1 MLIGRMR
8 GMTSMYQENLK
19 NKVLSGL
26 FWKVMENG
34 GTQGIQF
41 LVSVLLARLL
51 TPAESGEVMLIM
63 IFITIGNV
71 FVQSGFNTSLIQKQN
86 VDEEDYSSAFY
97 ISAGIAAVLY
107 IILFFS
113 APAVAR
119 FYGQPLFRSVL
130 RILAVTLFF
139 GAVTSV
145 QSAAVARNMEFRK
158 LCLASIFAALGSGVI
173 GVVMAFQGGGVWALA
188 MQQFFYSF
196 FLMAVLAVLVK
207 WRPRLLFSVKKAKE
221 LFSYG
226 WKILCSGLI
235 DSVFTNVYGLVIGK
249 IYNSAMMGQYSR
261 GNQFPALI
269 ANNLGAAIQSVMLPA
284 FSACQDDREKVKSMV
299 RRSIVTSSYLVFP
312 MMAGLIAVAEPMV
325 KLLLTDQ
332 YLPCVPMLRL
342 LCVAYATWPLHVANL
357 QAINALGRSE
367 IFLKLEIIKKAVS
380 VIALIISIPFGIYT
394 MVALRAVTDFI
405 CTFINAHPN
414 KKLLHYS
421 FYEQWRDVFPS
432 LLVSAAMGLVVYG
445 VQYIIEGTLFTLV
458 VQILAGVLVYAG
470 LSWVFRLEAFLY
482 LCRTAGWGK
491 H

>member
-1 MLIGRMR
+1 MLIGKMR

-19 NKVLSGL
+19 SKVLSGL

-41 LVSVLLARLL
+41 LISVLLARLL
-51 TPAESGEVMLIM
+51 TPAQSGEVMLIM

-71 FVQSGFNTSLIQKQN
+71 FVQSGFNTSLIQKQK

-97 ISAGIAAVLY
+97 ISAGIAGILY
-107 IILFFS
+107 VILFFS
-113 APAVAR
+113 APLVAK
-119 FYGQPLFRSVL
+119 FYGQPLFRPVL
-130 RILAVTLFF
+130 RTLAVTLFF

-173 GVVMAFQGGGVWALA
+173 GVAMAFMGYGVWALA

-196 FLMAVLAVLVK
+196 FLMAVLFVLVK
-207 WRPRLLFSVKKAKE
+207 WRPRLLFSVKKAGE

-235 DSVFTNVYGLVIGK
+235 DTIFSNVYGLVIGK

-261 GNQFPALI
+261 GNQFPSLI

-284 FSACQDDREKVKSMV
+284 FSACQDDRAKVKSMV

-357 QAINALGRSE
+357 QAINALGKSE
-367 IFLKLEIIKKAVS
+367 IFLKLEIIKKTVS

-414 KKLLHYS
+414 KKLLNYS
-421 FYEQWRDVFPS
+421 FYEQWKDVIPS
-432 LLVSAAMGLVVYG
+432 LLVSAVMGVTVYG
-445 VQYIIEGTLFTLV
+445 VQYIIEGTLLTLM
-458 VQILAGVLVYAG
+458 VQILVGVLVYAG
-470 LSWVFRLEAFLY
+470 LSWLFRLEAFLY
-482 LCRTAGWGK
+482 LWRTAGFGR

>member
-1 MLIGRMR
+1 
-8 GMTSMYQENLK
+8 MYEENLK

-41 LVSVLLARLL
+41 LVSILLARLL

-71 FVQSGFNTSLIQKQN
+71 FVQSGFNTSLIQKQK

-97 ISAGIAAVLY
+97 ISFGIALALFL
-107 IILFFS
+107 ILFFA
-113 APAVAR
+113 APAIAT
-119 FYGQPLFRSVL
+119 FYGQPLFRPVL
-130 RILAVTLFF
+130 RTLSVTLFF

-145 QSAAVARNMEFRK
+145 QSAAIARTMEFRK
-158 LCLASIFAALGSGVI
+158 LCIASISAALGSGVI
-173 GVVMAFQGGGVWALA
+173 GVGMAFRGYGVWALA

-196 FLMAVLAVLVK
+196 FLMVSLSVLVS
-207 WRPRLLFSVKKAKE
+207 WRPRLLFSVQKARE

-235 DSVFTNVYGLVIGK
+235 DTIFTNVYGLVIGK
-249 IYNSAMMGQYSR
+249 IYNPAMMGQYSR

-284 FSACQDDREKVKSMV
+284 FSACQDDREKVKNMV

-312 MMAGLIAVAEPMV
+312 MMAGLMAVAEPMV
-325 KLLLTDQ
+325 KLLLTDR

-342 LCVAYATWPLHVANL
+342 LCIAYATWPLHVANL

-380 VIALIISIPFGIYT
+380 VTALIISIPFGIYT

-414 KKLLHYS
+414 KKLLNYS
-421 FYEQWRDVFPS
+421 FYEQWKDVTPS
-432 LLVSAAMGLVVYG
+432 LLISAAMGIAVYG
-445 VQYIIEGTLFTLV
+445 VQYIIEGTFLTLI
-458 VQILAGVLVYAG
+458 VQILVGILVYAG
-470 LSWVFRLEAFLY
+470 LSWLFRLEAFVY
-482 LCRTAGWGK
+482 LLNTAGIGK
-491 H
+491 K

>member
-1 MLIGRMR
+1 
-8 GMTSMYQENLK
+8 MYEENLK

-41 LVSVLLARLL
+41 LVSILLARLL

-71 FVQSGFNTSLIQKQN
+71 FVQSGFNTSLIQKQK

-97 ISAGIAAVLY
+97 ISFGIAAALFL
-107 IILFFS
+107 ILFFT
-113 APAVAR
+113 APYIAT
-119 FYGQPLFRSVL
+119 FYGQPLFRPVL
-130 RILAVTLFF
+130 RTLSVTLFF

-145 QSAAVARNMEFRK
+145 QSAAIARTMEFRK
-158 LCLASIFAALGSGVI
+158 LCIASILAALGSGVI
-173 GVVMAFQGGGVWALA
+173 GVGMAFRGYGVWALA

-196 FLMAVLAVLVK
+196 FLMVSLSVLVS
-207 WRPRLLFSVKKAKE
+207 WRPRLLFSVQKARE

-235 DSVFTNVYGLVIGK
+235 DTIFTNVYGLVIGK
-249 IYNSAMMGQYSR
+249 IYNPAMMGQYSR

-284 FSACQDDREKVKSMV
+284 FSACQDDREKVKNMV

-312 MMAGLIAVAEPMV
+312 MMAGLMAVAEPMV
-325 KLLLTDQ
+325 KLLLTDR

-342 LCVAYATWPLHVANL
+342 LCIAYATWPLHVANL

-380 VIALIISIPFGIYT
+380 VTALIISIPFGIYT

-414 KKLLHYS
+414 KKLLNYS
-421 FYEQWRDVFPS
+421 FYEQWKDVTPS
-432 LLVSAAMGLVVYG
+432 LLISAAMGIAVYC
-445 VQYIIEGTLFTLV
+445 VQYIIEGTFLTLI
-458 VQILAGVLVYAG
+458 VQILVGILVYAG
-470 LSWVFRLEAFLY
+470 LSWLFRLEAFVY
-482 LCRTAGWGK
+482 LLKTARIGK
-491 H
+491 K

>member
-1 MLIGRMR
+1 
-8 GMTSMYQENLK
+8 MYEENLK

-41 LVSVLLARLL
+41 LVSILLARLL
-51 TPAESGEVMLIM
+51 TQAESGEVMLIM

-71 FVQSGFNTSLIQKQN
+71 FVQSGFNTSLIQKQK

-97 ISAGIAAVLY
+97 ISFGIAAMLFL
-107 IILFFS
+107 ILFFT
-113 APAVAR
+113 APAIAA
-119 FYGQPLFRSVL
+119 FYVQPLFRPIL
-130 RILAVTLFF
+130 RTLSVTLFF

-145 QSAAVARNMEFRK
+145 QSAAIARTMEFRK
-158 LCLASIFAALGSGVI
+158 LCIASIFAALGSGVI
-173 GVVMAFQGGGVWALA
+173 GVAMAFRGYGVWALA

-196 FLMAVLAVLVK
+196 FLMASLSFLVS
-207 WRPRLLFSVKKAKE
+207 WRPRLLFSVQKARE

-235 DSVFTNVYGLVIGK
+235 DTIFTNVYGLVIGK
-249 IYNSAMMGQYSR
+249 IYNPAMMGQYSR

-284 FSACQDDREKVKSMV
+284 FSACQDDREKVKNMV

-312 MMAGLIAVAEPMV
+312 MMAGLMAVAEPMV
-325 KLLLTDQ
+325 KLLLTDR

-342 LCVAYATWPLHVANL
+342 LCIAYATWPLHVANL

-380 VIALIISIPFGIYT
+380 VTALIISIPFGIYT

-414 KKLLHYS
+414 KKLLNYS
-421 FYEQWRDVFPS
+421 FYEQWKDVMPS
-432 LLVSAAMGLVVYG
+432 LLISAAMGIAVYG
-445 VQYIIEGTLFTLV
+445 VQYIIEGTLLTLI
-458 VQILAGVLVYAG
+458 VQILVGILVYAG
-470 LSWVFRLEAFLY
+470 LSWLFRLEAFVY
-482 LCRTAGWGK
+482 LLNTAGIGK
-491 H
+491 K

>member
-1 MLIGRMR
+1 
-8 GMTSMYQENLK
+8 MYQENLK

-107 IILFFS
+107 IILFFF

-119 FYGQPLFRSVL
+119 FYGQPLFRPVL

-196 FLMAVLAVLVK
+196 FLMAVLTVLVK

>member
-1 MLIGRMR
+1 
-8 GMTSMYQENLK
+8 MYEENIK

-41 LVSVLLARLL
+41 LVSILLARLL

-71 FVQSGFNTSLIQKQN
+71 FVQSGFNTSLIQKQK

-97 ISAGIAAVLY
+97 ISAGIAAILY
-107 IILFFS
+107 FILFFF
-113 APAVAR
+113 APAIAS
-119 FYGQPLFRSVL
+119 FYGQPLFCPVL
-130 RILAVTLFF
+130 RTLSVTLFF

-145 QSAAVARNMEFRK
+145 QSAAIARTMEFRK
-158 LCLASIFAALGSGVI
+158 LCIASIVAALGSGVV
-173 GVVMAFQGGGVWALA
+173 GVAMAFLGYGVWALA

-196 FLMAVLAVLVK
+196 FLMASLFVLVK
-207 WRPRLLFSVKKAKE
+207 WRPKLLFSVEKAKE

-235 DSVFTNVYGLVIGK
+235 DTIFTNVYGLVIGK
-249 IYNSAMMGQYSR
+249 VYNSAMMGQYSR

-284 FSACQDDREKVKSMV
+284 FSSFQDDRERVKGMV

-312 MMAGLIAVAEPMV
+312 MMTGLMAVAEPMV

-342 LCVAYATWPLHVANL
+342 LCIAYATWPLHVANL

-380 VIALIISIPFGIYT
+380 VVALIISIPLGIYT

-414 KKLLHYS
+414 KKLLNYS
-421 FYEQWRDVFPS
+421 FYEQWKDVTPS
-432 LLVSAAMGLVVYG
+432 LIISAVMGLVVYG
-445 VQYIIEGTLFTLV
+445 VQYIIEGTLLTLV
-458 VQILAGVLVYAG
+458 VQILVGVLVYAG
-470 LSWVFRLEAFLY
+470 LSWLFRLEAFLY
-482 LCRTAGWGK
+482 LCKTAGIGIE
-491 H
+491 

>member
-1 MLIGRMR
+1 
-8 GMTSMYQENLK
+8 MYEDNLK

-41 LVSVLLARLL
+41 LVSILLARLL

-71 FVQSGFNTSLIQKQN
+71 FVQSGFNTSLIQKQK

-97 ISAGIAAVLY
+97 ISFGIAAALF
-107 IILFFS
+107 IILFFT
-113 APAVAR
+113 APSIAA
-119 FYGQPLFRSVL
+119 FYGQPLFVPIL
-130 RILAVTLFF
+130 RTLSVTLFF

-145 QSAAVARNMEFRK
+145 QSAAIARTMEFRK
-158 LCLASIFAALGSGVI
+158 LCIASIFAALGSGII
-173 GVVMAFQGGGVWALA
+173 GVAMAFRGYGVWALA

-196 FLMAVLAVLVK
+196 FLMASLSVLVT
-207 WRPRLLFSVKKAKE
+207 WRPRLLFSVQKARE

-235 DSVFTNVYGLVIGK
+235 DTIFTNVYGLVIGK
-249 IYNSAMMGQYSR
+249 IYNPAMMGQYSR

-284 FSACQDDREKVKSMV
+284 FSACQDDREKVKNMV

-312 MMAGLIAVAEPMV
+312 MMAGLMAVAEPMV
-325 KLLLTDQ
+325 KLLLTDR

-342 LCVAYATWPLHVANL
+342 LCIAYATWPLHVANL

-380 VIALIISIPFGIYT
+380 VTALIISIPFGIYT

-414 KKLLHYS
+414 KKLLNYS
-421 FYEQWRDVFPS
+421 FYEQWKDVTPS
-432 LLVSAAMGLVVYG
+432 LLISAAMGIAVYG
-445 VQYIIEGTLFTLV
+445 VQYIIEGTLLTLI
-458 VQILAGVLVYAG
+458 VQILVGILVYAG
-470 LSWVFRLEAFLY
+470 LSWLFRLEAFLY
-482 LCRTAGWGK
+482 LLNTAGIGK
-491 H
+491 K